1 MDNKEAIL
9 HVLKINY
16 TRAILNIT
24 MRSIDSVKVSLKQ
37 NARCI
42 KIKSHNKSFSL
53 SPPAHTF

>member
-1 MDNKEAIL
+1 
-9 HVLKINY
+9 
-16 TRAILNIT
+16 

-37 NARCI
+37 NARGI